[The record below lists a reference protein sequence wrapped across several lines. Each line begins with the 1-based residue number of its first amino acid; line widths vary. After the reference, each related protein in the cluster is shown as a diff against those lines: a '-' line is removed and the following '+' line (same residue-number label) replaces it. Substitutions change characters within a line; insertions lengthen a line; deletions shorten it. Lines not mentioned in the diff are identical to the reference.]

1 MGAHG
6 WDIDVNL
13 CVCVADLRWRVEG
26 HARRALRHHLP
37 YAHRKRFEN
46 AFRWVVTADSRVD
59 TCSLMVMHGCGPG
72 REWAVCGW
80 GIALMRARTLARTF
94 ADGALRLGAQSGTSR
109 WRQVTPQTASVF
121 TRFLALF
128 GRTDGSDIICV

>member
-13 CVCVADLRWRVEG
+13 CLCVADLRWRVEG
-26 HARRALRHHLP
+26 HARRLSRHHLP

-59 TCSLMVMHGCGPG
+59 TCSP
-72 REWAVCGW
+72 
-80 GIALMRARTLARTF
+80 IALRGAGRAVSWDR
-94 ADGALRLGAQSGTSR
+94 SGKAEYIR
-109 WRQVTPQTASVF
+109 PAVEEDQQ
-121 TRFLALF
+121 F
-128 GRTDGSDIICV
+128 GVCC